1 MCPET
6 IFPDSL
12 AIQHA
17 NLRKNTVDGQMNT
30 HHIPVN
36 ASLEEQFQIG
46 FERGFENGLR
56 ASPGG
61 VSGWEEPRVTKDDS
75 MVGEYW

>member
-1 MCPET
+1 
-6 IFPDSL
+6 
-12 AIQHA
+12 
-17 NLRKNTVDGQMNT
+17 MNT

-36 ASLEEQFQIG
+36 ASPEEQFQIG

-61 VSGWEEPRVTKDDS
+61 GFRAGRSQESPKMTAWLGSIGENLLTDS
-75 MVGEYW
+75 LDKIHQQIECM